1 VDIRRKWCECGVDVK
16 GDRVDVK
23 RGRVN
28 VRTRRDG
35 YKEEVGCM

>member
-1 VDIRRKWCECGVDVK
+1 MDIRRKWCECGVDVK
-16 GDRVDVK
+16 EDRVDVK

-28 VRTRRDG
+28 VRTRRGG